1 MAPMQRPGRSCAP
14 RLWGTSLAFV
24 AALGFASRVNA
35 QNANEGERPAAA
47 DHAGSRAIFDEGR
60 AAFAKKDFAT
70 AARKFEE
77 ANLRSPRG
85 QTGYNAALSWEAA
98 GDPARAS
105 DAFASALD
113 DKALPAAAREHALQ
127 RLTALERITLTLH
140 VAASGTATATIAHV
154 VDRPLPATV
163 HVTPG
168 RHELVVRFLDGSVVR
183 QEIEARAAERVTFK
197 VSPPA
202 LADARPAP
210 EPAAVD
216 PLPAPSQAQEAQSP
230 SLDAPRHDAEVR
242 PSIQPTLGWVAL
254 GAGALSLGAA
264 TYLGLRGIDA
274 RDRFDDSGGTDAD
287 ARSSAIALR
296 TWANVGWVAAGA
308 FVATGV
314 VLLVTAKRSAS
325 KGPRAG
331 LSLGPCAV
339 RGSF

>member
-1 MAPMQRPGRSCAP
+1 MAPTQRPRRSSAF
-14 RLWGTSLAFV
+14 RLWATSLAIV
-24 AALGFASRVNA
+24 AALGVAARADA
-35 QNANEGERPAAA
+35 QTTNEGERPAA
-47 DHAGSRAIFDEGR
+47 AIFDEGR
-60 AAFAKKDFAT
+60 AAFAKKDYAT

-77 ANLRSPRG
+77 ANLRAPRG
-85 QTGYNAALSWEAA
+85 QTNYNAAISWEAA
-98 GDPARAS
+98 GDTARAS
-105 DAFASALD
+105 DAFASALE
-113 DKALPAAAREHALQ
+113 DKALPAAAREHARE
-127 RLTALERITLTLH
+127 RLAALERITLTLH
-140 VAASGTATATIAHV
+140 VAASGTANATIAHV

-183 QEIEARAAERVTFK
+183 QEIEARAGERVTFK

-210 EPAAVD
+210 APAAVD
-216 PLPAPSQAQEAQSP
+216 ALPGPLPAPSSPTQDAQPPSP
-230 SLDAPRHDAEVR
+230 DAPRGDAELR
-242 PSIQPTLGWVAL
+242 PSIQPMLGWIAL
-254 GAGALSLGAA
+254 GAGAVSLGAA

-314 VLLVTAKRSAS
+314 VLLVTAKRSFS

-331 LSLGPCAV
+331 ISLVPCAV

>member
-1 MAPMQRPGRSCAP
+1 MAPTRRARRFSAS
-14 RLWGTSLAFV
+14 RAWATSLVIA
-24 AALGFASRVNA
+24 AALGVAARAHA
-35 QNANEGERPAAA
+35 QTTSEGERPAAA
-47 DHAGSRAIFDEGR
+47 IFDEGK
-60 AAFAKKDFAT
+60 AAFAKKDYAT

-85 QTGYNAALSWEAA
+85 QTGFNAALSWEAA

-105 DAFASALD
+105 DAFASALE
-113 DKALPAAAREHALQ
+113 DKALPAAARDHALE
-127 RLTALERITLTLH
+127 RLAALERITLTLH
-140 VAASGTATATIAHV
+140 IAASGTATAAIAHV

-168 RHELVVRFLDGSVVR
+168 RHELVVRFPDGSVVR
-183 QEIEARAAERVTFK
+183 QEIEARAAERVTLK

-202 LADARPAP
+202 LADARRAPA
-210 EPAAVD
+210 PAAVE
-216 PLPAPSQAQEAQSP
+216 PLPAQVPPQSSPAQDAPPP
-230 SLDAPRHDAEVR
+230 SLDAPPRDAETR
-242 PSIQPTLGWVAL
+242 PSIQPTVGWIAL

-274 RDRFDDSGGTDAD
+274 RDRFDDSGRTDAD

-308 FVATGV
+308 FVATGI

-331 LSLGPCAV
+331 ISLGPCSV